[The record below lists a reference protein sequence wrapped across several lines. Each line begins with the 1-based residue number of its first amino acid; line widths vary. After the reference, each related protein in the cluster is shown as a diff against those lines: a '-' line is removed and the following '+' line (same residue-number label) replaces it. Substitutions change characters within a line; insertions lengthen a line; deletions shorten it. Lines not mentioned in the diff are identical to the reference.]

1 MIDIKLDMILTFSQ
15 KGIQVNVIM
24 PAAKLRPAVVGCPS
38 RNCRLHS
45 PQLENVE
52 PTTAGRSLATG
63 KRKKINKAKHVFHT
77 AFFPSF

>member
-1 MIDIKLDMILTFSQ
+1 
-15 KGIQVNVIM
+15 IQVNVIM

-63 KRKKINKAKHVFHT
+63 KRKKTIKQSMFFIRLSSHLSDCFQ
-77 AFFPSF
+77 AFCCGM

>member
-1 MIDIKLDMILTFSQ
+1 MIDIKLDMLLTFPKS
-15 KGIQVNVIM
+15 IQVNVIM

-63 KRKKINKAKHVFHT
+63 KRKKQ
-77 AFFPSF
+77 